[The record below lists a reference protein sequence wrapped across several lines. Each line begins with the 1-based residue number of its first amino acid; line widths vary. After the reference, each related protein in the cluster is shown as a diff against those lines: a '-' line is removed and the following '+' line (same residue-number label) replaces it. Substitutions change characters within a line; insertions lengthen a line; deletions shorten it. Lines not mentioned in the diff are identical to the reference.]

1 LGKLIAIGFK
11 VGWYFLVLFVV
22 LSIASGTVRNA
33 DRIADRVR
41 EVWSAFTTPDS
52 LADAENIPSHDDG
65 DWSGQVDGGETTSVA
80 WSLDDA
86 MQLLGCSQKRGFD
99 VAVPATAGYTC
110 QSGGD
115 ADRPFTVFE
124 YRSGWTQETLEHRLA
139 RACKKARQH
148 GRNEVYVMVQQD
160 AFVYTLSPEAVSLSE
175 LSDSFENL
183 DAESCVARRRA

>member
-11 VGWYFLVLFVV
+11 VTWYALVLFVV
-22 LSIASGTVRNA
+22 LSVFSGAVSNA
-33 DRIADRVR
+33 DRIAKRVR

-52 LADAENIPSHDDG
+52 LADAQNIPSHVDS
-65 DWSGQVDGGETTSVA
+65 DWSGQVKGSATTSAA

-86 MQLLGCSQKRGFD
+86 MQLLGCSHKRGFD

-110 QSGGD
+110 RSEGD

-124 YRSGWTQETLEHRLA
+124 YRSGWTQETLDYRVA
-139 RACKKARQH
+139 RACEKAGQH
-148 GRNEVYVMVQQD
+148 GRDEVFVMVQQD

-175 LSDSFENL
+175 LSDSFEVLN
-183 DAESCVARRRA
+183 AESCVAGSRA

>member
-11 VGWYFLVLFVV
+11 VTWYALVLFVV
-22 LSIASGTVRNA
+22 LSVFSGAVSNA
-33 DRIADRVR
+33 DRIAKRVR

-52 LADAENIPSHDDG
+52 LADAQNIPSHVDS
-65 DWSGQVDGGETTSVA
+65 DWSGQVNGSATTSAA

-86 MQLLGCSQKRGFD
+86 MQLLGCSHKRGFD

-110 QSGGD
+110 RSEGD

-124 YRSGWTQETLEHRLA
+124 YRSGWTQETLDYRVA
-139 RACKKARQH
+139 RACEKAGQH
-148 GRNEVYVMVQQD
+148 GRDEVFVMVQQD

-175 LSDSFENL
+175 LSDSFEVLN
-183 DAESCVARRRA
+183 AESCVAGSRA